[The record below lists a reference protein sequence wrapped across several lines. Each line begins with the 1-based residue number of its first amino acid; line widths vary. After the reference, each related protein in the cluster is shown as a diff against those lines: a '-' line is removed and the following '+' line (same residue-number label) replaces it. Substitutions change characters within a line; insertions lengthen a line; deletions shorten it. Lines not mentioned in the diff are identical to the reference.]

1 MHKFGRN
8 SVILIG
14 LAFMLALSGC
24 EAAKQTAPSSGNE
37 SPAAPNDSAPSSIP
51 YKQEVVA
58 IGLDIPWEIDFA
70 PDGRIFFTER
80 GGDLRLIE
88 KGKLVAEP
96 VFRFEDKLYNQGE
109 AGLLGL
115 ALDPKFNDNHYLYVY
130 QTYMQGN
137 QPLNR
142 VVRIKESGGKAT
154 LDKVLLDGLPGNRI
168 HDGGRVKFGPDGML
182 YVTNGDAASPSMAQ
196 DNDVLAG
203 KILRINPDGS
213 IPADNPFPNSPV
225 YSLGHRN
232 PQGLAWHPVTG
243 QLYSS
248 EHGQSAHDEINRIE
262 PGANYGWPLIQGDET
277 EAKPEDTDKAGP
289 GKLTKPILHS
299 SNVTWAPSGMTFIS
313 QGPWTNHLLT
323 ANLRGTQVLHVVL
336 TEDGKGVHSS
346 EGLLQGELGRIRTVT
361 EAPDGSIYILTNNRD
376 GRGTPKDDDDK
387 IVRLIPTFNK

>member
-1 MHKFGRN
+1 MFGRN
-8 SVILIG
+8 SGIVIG
-14 LAFMLALSGC
+14 LACLLALSGC
-24 EAAKQTAPSSGNE
+24 EAASQTAPSSGNE

-51 YKQEVVA
+51 YKQEIVA
-58 IGLDIPWEIDFA
+58 AGLDVPWEIDFA
-70 PDGRIFFTER
+70 TDGRIFFTER

-88 KGKLVAEP
+88 KGKLVDEP
-96 VFRFEDKLYNQGE
+96 VFRFDDKLYTQGE

-115 ALDPKFNDNHYLYVY
+115 ALDPKFSDNHYMYVY
-130 QTYMQGN
+130 HTYMQGN

-142 VVRIKESGGKAT
+142 VVRLKESGGKAT

-196 DNDVLAG
+196 DVTVFAG
-203 KILRINPDGS
+203 KILRIHPDGS

-277 EAKPEDTDKAGP
+277 ELKPEDTDKAGP
-289 GKLTKPILHS
+289 GPLTKPILHS

-313 QGPWTNHLLT
+313 QGPWKNHLLT
-323 ANLRGTQVLHVVL
+323 ANLRGTQVLHVIL

-346 EGLLQGELGRIRTVT
+346 DGLLRGELGRIRTVT

-387 IVRLIPTFNK
+387 IVRFIPEFNK